1 MYILFINSVGKCDI
15 FFLLNLIIIV
25 IKKIVQPMGSTRP
38 NPTHVGWV
46 GLDWTY
52 VMGWVGLGWIFFDPP
67 WWVGSKNLI
76 NLTHAHPHYLSYI
89 TTFIIFIFKT
99 HDNYSPYKHI
109 MIIYRKTHENITL
122 FHYSVCYHILFETHG
137 YCLSLKP
144 MVNIILKKY
153 WRSLFKSPKE
163 NIIYK
168 NNPWKKLWETIQVV
182 I

>member
-1 MYILFINSVGKCDI
+1 MYILFINSYGKCDI
-15 FFLLNLIIIV
+15 FFLFNLIIIV

-38 NPTHVGWV
+38 NPTHVGWI
-46 GLDWTY
+46 GLMW
-52 VMGWVGLGWIFFDPP
+52 WVGLGWVEFF
-67 WWVGSKNLI
+67 
-76 NLTHAHPHYLSYI
+76 LTHHGGLGQKIPSTWPMHTPTILSYI

-144 MVNIILKKY
+144 MVNIIFKKY
-153 WRSLFKSPKE
+153 WRLLFKSPKE

-168 NNPWKKLWETIQVV
+168 NNP
-182 I
+182 